1 MSKLLL
7 YLKSVLTLV
16 IIGHVSTETIRD
28 KVNLVMIYKTKLNVS
43 FPDTQIYMK
52 S

>member
-1 MSKLLL
+1 MAKLLL

-16 IIGHVSTETIRD
+16 IIGHVSTEMIRD

-43 FPDTQIYMK
+43 FPDAQIYMK